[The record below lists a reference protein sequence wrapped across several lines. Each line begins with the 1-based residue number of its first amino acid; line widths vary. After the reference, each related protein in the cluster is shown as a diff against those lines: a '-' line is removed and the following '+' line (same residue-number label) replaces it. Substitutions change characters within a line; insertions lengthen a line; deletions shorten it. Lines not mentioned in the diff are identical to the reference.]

1 MANDRLINSTQGD
14 SIISELQ
21 NIADK
26 IKNIG
31 TVMVPAEGHSVIIT
45 TIAGATVTLSK
56 TGTTYTSIADANGTA
71 TFNAVVAGTYTVRA
85 IYEGATS
92 DSTTVTV
99 TDFSATENTFAT
111 ISITAADNCII
122 TITDGNTTKTVA
134 YLVGSTITQY
144 ASINTT
150 WTISTTIDDTPIT
163 KTVNVSSYTNMSV
176 HLKIVTATSVT
187 RQIDFVNNT
196 SSIVDGSVESVTTF
210 TNMKR
215 CNVADDGTINAYDG
229 DAGYTENGT
238 NGQVMVYIPKFWYK
252 LDVSDTGSLDGVNIR
267 KGKWSIAD
275 GPLDDFKL
283 HPAFLAADGVTE
295 LDYFLYGAFDAVG
308 QDSNGTYSTSY
319 NTTTYKLGSVGGN
332 AYAPT
337 NSLKRATART
347 MATNRGIG
355 WYSAGVKQTMAI
367 QMLFAVEYGF
377 NSQKTLGWGIVDAS
391 TASKTGTTTGSI
403 SSGDLSGKT
412 TAVNYR
418 GVENLWG
425 NINNWIDG
433 LNVSDGKPY
442 VCDSYSFADDTSTG
456 YTQISFNIPSSNYIS
471 ALGYDSNNDWILL
484 PSEASGATENSAIGD
499 YVVSGSGLRVAFL
512 GGRWGYGSYAGAF
525 YWVCDDG
532 SSGAVAGVGARLMY
546 IPQAA

>member
-215 CNVADDGTINAYDG
+215 CNVADDGTINVYDG

-332 AYAPT
+332 TYAPT
-337 NSLKRATART
+337 NNLTRATART

-391 TASKTGTTTGSI
+391 AASKTGTTTGST

-433 LNVSDGKPY
+433 LNVSDRKPY

-499 YVVSGSGLRVAFL
+499 YVASHSGLRVAFL
-512 GGRWGYGSYAGAF
+512 GGRWDSGSSAGAF
-525 YWVCDDG
+525 CWACYTD
-532 SSGAVAGVGARLMY
+532 SSFASTGIGARLMY